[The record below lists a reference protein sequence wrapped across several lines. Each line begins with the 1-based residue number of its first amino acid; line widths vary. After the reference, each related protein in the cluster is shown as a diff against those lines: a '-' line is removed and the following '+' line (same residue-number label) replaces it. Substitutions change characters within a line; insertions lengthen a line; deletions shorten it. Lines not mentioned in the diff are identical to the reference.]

1 MSKKKLWLRS
11 AASAAV
17 LALALTACG
26 GSGEEDGAATTG
38 KGGASQEKEPGKGE
52 AEKGEAGKAEG
63 GKGGELAAGEKATSA
78 FDEDGTEVTYEIV
91 AEKVDVGTAEDTK
104 KLVSDP
110 KKAEGLVPAV
120 AHVEF
125 TVKDGGPVAD
135 YPDVGGEIEVHAD
148 GQRGTILIG
157 ASEDAP
163 GCEST
168 SDIKNWKAGES
179 HVICDTF
186 MVPETAKELTVQWA
200 ADRDADPFVWSFQ
213 NS

>member
-11 AASAAV
+11 AASVGV

-26 GSGEEDGAATTG
+26 GDDGAGATTD
-38 KGGASQEKEPGKGE
+38 KGGSVSKEPAKE
-52 AEKGEAGKAEG
+52 KAEEEKG
-63 GKGGELAAGEKATSA
+63 GGELAAGEKATSE
-78 FDEDGTEVTYEIV
+78 FDEGGTKVTYEIV
-91 AEKVDVGTAEDTK
+91 AQKVDVGTAEDTK

-110 KKAEGLVPAV
+110 KKAAGLVPAV

-135 YPDVGGEIEVHAD
+135 YPDVGREIELYAD

-157 ASEDAP
+157 ASDDAP
-163 GCEST
+163 GCEKST
-168 SDIKNWKAGES
+168 EVKDWKAGES
-179 HVICDTF
+179 HVLCDTY
-186 MVPETAKELTVQWA
+186 MVPEGAKEVTVQWA
-200 ADRDADPFVWSFQ
+200 ADSDTDPFIWKFA

>member
-11 AASAAV
+11 AASAGV

-26 GSGEEDGAATTG
+26 GSDDGDGASASTDKGGSVSEG
-38 KGGASQEKEPGKGE
+38 KGKEKAEERPE
-52 AEKGEAGKAEG
+52 EEKG
-63 GKGGELAAGEKATSA
+63 GGELAAGEKATSE
-78 FDEDGTEVTYEIV
+78 FDEDGTKVTYEIV
-91 AEKVDVGTAEDTK
+91 AQKVDVGTAADTE

-110 KKAEGLVPAV
+110 KKAAGLVPAV

-135 YPDVGGEIEVHAD
+135 YPDAGREIQVYAD

-157 ASEDAP
+157 ASDDAP
-163 GCEST
+163 GCEKST
-168 SDIKNWKAGES
+168 DVKDWKAGES
-179 HVICDTF
+179 HVFCDTY
-186 MVPETAKELTVQWA
+186 MVPEGAKELTVQWA
-200 ADRDADPFVWSFQ
+200 PDRDTDPFVWKFE